1 MKKKFWVLTAIIAGA
16 ILIGFDQLTKYWVR
30 RDLSDGDFVLID
42 KVFRLTYSRNTGAA
56 WGIFSGKVDILA
68 IVTIIIIA
76 AVIFVMIRLPIDKK
90 YNAIHIIGIFVCSGA
105 VGNLIDRLYF
115 KFVTDFLY
123 IELIDFPVFNVA
135 DCYITFSMFI
145 LAFLILFKYKDED
158 FSFLRFKKDNNTA
171 LKDNTEEKDA

>member
-1 MKKKFWVLTAIIAGA
+1 M
-16 ILIGFDQLTKYWVR
+16 
-30 RDLSDGDFVLID
+30 
-42 KVFRLTYSRNTGAA
+42 
-56 WGIFSGKVDILA
+56 
-68 IVTIIIIA
+68 TIIIIA